1 MSSFKCSLKN
11 FFIEISVYKKREYCV
26 LKTFSYSIVFFS
38 KSLLDAEKNNKN
50 KEVESKSGICD
61 CVDSQI
67 EIQKIFQKVFND
79 KDIKV
84 NKENYLLKSKYV
96 STNNYIVSFD
106 TPFSLKLEY
115 AEEVN
120 EEQQQ
125 EIKNNFVKIANAII
139 QVIKDFNKYG
149 EDERVVSCV
158 ASNFTFIKEKKQKKY
173 NNNLL
178 KIDDKDIEKT
188 DFTLFYKNEEK
199 QQRLTLFIE
208 NKNDIEIECKAIL
221 YTPIIGANTINK
233 VLFDKSNEDYIK
245 DKIKALKL

>member
-1 MSSFKCSLKN
+1 M
-11 FFIEISVYKKREYCV
+11 
-26 LKTFSYSIVFFS
+26 
-38 KSLLDAEKNNKN
+38 
-50 KEVESKSGICD
+50 
-61 CVDSQI
+61 
-67 EIQKIFQKVFND
+67 
-79 KDIKV
+79 
-84 NKENYLLKSKYV
+84 
-96 STNNYIVSFD
+96 
-106 TPFSLKLEY
+106 
-115 AEEVN
+115 
-120 EEQQQ
+120 
-125 EIKNNFVKIANAII
+125 
-139 QVIKDFNKYG
+139 IKDFNKYG

-199 QQRLTLFIE
+199 QRRLTLFIE

-245 DKIKALKL
+245 DKIKALKV

>member
-38 KSLLDAEKNNKN
+38 KTLLDAEKNNKK
-50 KEVESKSGICD
+50 KEVESEGCICS

-79 KDIKV
+79 KDIQV
-84 NKENYLLKSKYV
+84 NKKNYLLNSKYV
-96 STNNYIVSFD
+96 STNNYIVSFG

-115 AEEVN
+115 AEEVK

-139 QVIKDFNKYG
+139 QVIKDFNKY
-149 EDERVVSCV
+149 EKDERVVAYV
-158 ASNFTFIKEKKQKKY
+158 ASNFTFIKEKKQKKA

-178 KIDDKDIEKT
+178 KIDDKDIENT
-188 DFTLFYKNEEK
+188 DFTLYYKNEET
-199 QQRLTLFIE
+199 QQQLKLFIE
-208 NKNDIEIECKAIL
+208 NKNDIEIECKATL
-221 YTPIIGANTINK
+221 YTPIICANTINK
-233 VLFDKSNEDYIK
+233 VLLDKSNEDYIK

>member
-1 MSSFKCSLKN
+1 M
-11 FFIEISVYKKREYCV
+11 
-26 LKTFSYSIVFFS
+26 
-38 KSLLDAEKNNKN
+38 
-50 KEVESKSGICD
+50 
-61 CVDSQI
+61 
-67 EIQKIFQKVFND
+67 
-79 KDIKV
+79 
-84 NKENYLLKSKYV
+84 
-96 STNNYIVSFD
+96 
-106 TPFSLKLEY
+106 EY

-149 EDERVVSCV
+149 KDERVVAYVKSH
-158 ASNFTFIKEKKQKKY
+158 FTFIKEKKQKKY

-199 QQRLTLFIE
+199 QRRLTLFIE